1 MWFLSGRLL
10 AVLVYQP
17 RDSPPPDSLPES
29 QKRQPPQKVK
39 YDFLSSYTLC
49 PITILKVS
57 VRTVEKRVQGV
68 RNGLEGK
75 NSSNS
80 LQNNNS
86 L

>member
-17 RDSPPPDSLPES
+17 RDSPPPGSLPES
-29 QKRQPPQKVK
+29 QKRQPHQKVK

-57 VRTVEKRVQGV
+57 VRTVEKEFR
-68 RNGLEGK
+68 E
-75 NSSNS
+75 SEMD
-80 LQNNNS
+80 
-86 L
+86 